1 MGFQPPANPRQL
13 CQTLLNGVPSQDDLR
28 AAANL
33 LDSALTTVGRACIPM
48 PDDFGQPGMSGTSTC
63 PTYELTLPKPESP
76 AARRHILQALAP
88 TLRLDGIWLARVA
101 QPATGHLAAESQ
113 LFELYCRMMG
123 LDDPARSPAL
133 RCRASLILAGVHL
146 PDLDN
151 PGFCRSGFSPTSP
164 PGVTG
169 YRAEAR
175 PTLALLHL
183 CLMHRPRTFF
193 PELLGYTLAHVH
205 REPAWWDA
213 PPPDGTDDPRAEFRA
228 LALAALDSYPPRES
242 HAGRIRAG
250 WDLYRHGWN
259 SLLAELA
266 AQPRPVTAE
275 DAMAALIRAK
285 LPQAIGYH
293 SRVKLAGRGLDD
305 WLRAGESTGDFRP
318 LLQALRDS
326 PRIDRA
332 CPVASRLIK
341 AMAFGGAMFGV
352 FDEAE
357 RRVCLA
363 WIEEETASFPRSAWE
378 CSHGRSASRIGGRGD
393 GENGASPA
401 SRNAER
407 GNDGVSVRGLYTAL
421 LRAESPADFP
431 PAADAFVERILRR
444 ARWLD
449 RLRPWRRFAYSH
461 AAFHDHIENLHRR
474 AVARYRP
481 LVGPPKASREFCRWA
496 ALQLSP
502 AILVDGAW
510 LAGIPTAAEKL
521 GDIGRHLLKIYAD
534 ELGNGQT
541 DWNHPNVQRRLLDGL
556 GYELPSFDSGEFAA
570 HPGFVAAAFDIP
582 VYLMAIG
589 QRPDKYFPEILG
601 LNLAIELS
609 GLGAE
614 YMKVVDVLN
623 YYGIDSTIIK
633 LHLSIDNLASGHA
646 ARAREAVVLYL
657 DGILKREGGAAG
669 EAQWRRIWAGYLSL
683 NVAGFG
689 LAGR

>member
-1 MGFQPPANPRQL
+1 MGFQPPPNLRRL
-13 CQTLLNGVPSQDDLR
+13 CQTLLSGVPGRDDLKT
-28 AAANL
+28 AAGF
-33 LDSALTTVGRACIPM
+33 LDSALADVAGVGRACIPR
-48 PDDFGQPGMSGTSTC
+48 PDDFGQTEMLGMGTC
-63 PTYELTLPKPESP
+63 PTYTLNLAEPESP

-88 TLRLDGIWLARVA
+88 TLLLDGIWLARVA

-133 RCRASLILAGVHL
+133 RFRASLTLAGVYL

-151 PGFCRSGFSPTSP
+151 PGFF
-164 PGVTG
+164 
-169 YRAEAR
+169 ADAR
-175 PTLALLHL
+175 FPDFALSLPALHL

-193 PELLGYTLAHVH
+193 PELLGYTLAHAH

-213 PPPDGTDDPRAEFRA
+213 PPVDGTNPHRADSRA
-228 LALAALDSYPPRES
+228 LALAALDSYPQRES
-242 HAGRIRAG
+242 HAERIWAG
-250 WDLYRHGWN
+250 WNLYRHGWE

-266 AQPRPVTAE
+266 APPGPATAE
-275 DAMAALIRAK
+275 DAMAAVIRAK

-293 SRVKLAGRGLDD
+293 SRVKLAGRSLDD
-305 WLRAGESTGDFRP
+305 WLREGEAAGDFRP

-332 CPVASRLIK
+332 CPAASRLVK
-341 AMAFGGAMFGV
+341 AMEFGGAMFGV
-352 FDEAE
+352 FNEEE

-363 WIEEETASFPRSAWE
+363 WIEATENPLVVPASA
-378 CSHGRSASRIGGRGD
+378 GGPPPKNRLKPGLQTT
-393 GENGASPA
+393 SPA
-401 SRNAER
+401 TETPHMAARA
-407 GNDGVSVRGLYTAL
+407 LYTAL
-421 LRAESPADFP
+421 LHAESPAEFP

-449 RLRPWRRFAYSH
+449 RLRPGRRFAYSP
-461 AAFHDHIENLHRR
+461 AAFHDHIEELHRR

-481 LVGPPKASREFCRWA
+481 LVGPPKVSREFCRWA
-496 ALQLSP
+496 VLQLSP

-510 LAGIPTAAEKL
+510 LAGIPTAAERL
-521 GDIGRHLLKIYAD
+521 GEMGRHLLKIYAD
-534 ELGNGQT
+534 ELGNGRM
-541 DWNHPNVQRRLLDGL
+541 DWNHPNVQRRLLDSL
-556 GYELPSFDSGEFAA
+556 GYELPAFDSEEFAA

-614 YMKVVDVLN
+614 YMKVVDILN
-623 YYGIDSTIIK
+623 YYGIDSAIIK

-657 DGILKREGGAAG
+657 DGIRKREGGAAVG
-669 EAQWRRIWAGYLSL
+669 AQWRRVWVGYLSL
-683 NVAGFG
+683 NMAGLG
-689 LAGR
+689 LAGRLLGRYFLRRDQSWSLA